1 MPSSSDIPKIGDG
14 SSIPQT
20 TVTLLSALATATAAA
35 VSDSNKGPKHS
46 NSAGGE
52 NGECKLLGPFSLVI
66 QGALGALALLSLVWK
81 RYRER
86 PQRPL
91 KIWWFDVS
99 KQVFGSVLVHVT
111 NLLMS
116 MLSAGELSFKLHPP
130 VAAKAMTKLLR
141 RDGDD
146 GPYQPNPCS
155 FYLLNLAIDVGTSL
169 NALVASD

>member
-1 MPSSSDIPKIGDG
+1 MPD
-14 SSIPQT
+14 T

-35 VSDSNKGPKHS
+35 ISDSNAGPKHS
-46 NSAGGE
+46 NGADSE

-66 QGALGALALLSLVWK
+66 QGSLGALALLSLVWK

-99 KQVFGSVLVHVT
+99 KQVFGSVLVHIT

-116 MLSAGELSFKLHPP
+116 LLSAGQLSVKLQPP
-130 VAAKAMTKLLR
+130 IAATV
-141 RDGDD
+141 
-146 GPYQPNPCS
+146 
-155 FYLLNLAIDVGTSL
+155 I
-169 NALVASD
+169 